1 MRLSEIS
8 QIRTNIVCADGFR
21 ISYQASEGHYCEP
34 KVNEWN
40 DKFSLIQNKD
50 RDGQEIEL
58 MEIEGEGKGEEWQMK
73 DPRCTVEYSVVEV
86 MMRDYDEY
94 LEEYLEPYLCSCSK
108 CPGGHKGDMSAPFM
122 LPAHVAIFILIKHG
136 GAVQGHIP
144 PFSNES
150 HANAVQLWKKWKDDA
165 DEGRIRTVDYAI
177 AVSWFNK
184 DMEEWKQE
192 GKSHRKIKRSD

>member
-1 MRLSEIS
+1 
-8 QIRTNIVCADGFR
+8 
-21 ISYQASEGHYCEP
+21 
-34 KVNEWN
+34 
-40 DKFSLIQNKD
+40 
-50 RDGQEIEL
+50 
-58 MEIEGEGKGEEWQMK
+58 
-73 DPRCTVEYSVVEV
+73 
-86 MMRDYDEY
+86 MRDYDEY
-94 LEEYLEPYLCSCSK
+94 LEEYMAPYYCSCNK
-108 CPGGHKGDMSAPFM
+108 CPGGHKGDMSEPFK

-144 PFSNES
+144 PFSKES

-192 GKSHRKIKRSD
+192 EKSQEK

>member
-1 MRLSEIS
+1 MPFSKIS
-8 QIRTNIVCADGFR
+8 QIRDNIFCADGFK
-21 ISYQASEGHYCEP
+21 ISFQASQAHYCEP

-40 DKFSLIQNKD
+40 DVFNPIRNKD
-50 RDGQEIEL
+50 RTNEEIARIEL
-58 MEIEGEGKGEEWQMK
+58 NSNPS
-73 DPRCTVEYSVVEV
+73 DNPNDSVYYSHVEV
-86 MMRDYDEY
+86 LMRDYDEY
-94 LEEYLEPYLCSCSK
+94 LEEYMAPYYCSCNK
-108 CPGGHKGDMSAPFM
+108 CPGGHKGDMSEPFK

-144 PFSNES
+144 PFSKES

-192 GKSHRKIKRSD
+192 EKSQEK